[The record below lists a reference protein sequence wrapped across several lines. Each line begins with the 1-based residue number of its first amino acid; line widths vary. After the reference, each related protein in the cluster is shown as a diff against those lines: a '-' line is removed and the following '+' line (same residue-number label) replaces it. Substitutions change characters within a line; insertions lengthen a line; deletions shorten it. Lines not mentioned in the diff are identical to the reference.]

1 MNWRKAH
8 TAINFTRFLRLFTL
22 AGLVVLFSLPSLAQE
37 RGGDRPVNNKGKVRE
52 TRFKSRNKQGDRPRT
67 KDVAGRRVRTKGK
80 SSVDR
85 ARASYPTPKTAR
97 AAKRKQ
103 GVDRAGKPLSPIYG
117 GRPRDN
123 QKPWKDGIFGRRVH
137 VRSATGQARNVY
149 SNRTQLATLKIKQ
162 KPPGDY
168 GRGKKKVVPRSA
180 SRAYLRHK
188 SINPIARFSRK
199 HKRGDQAILTDLAGR
214 KPRGKNF
221 ETPRQ
226 PVVSAPDP
234 YRGRKRIGDR
244 PYRGH
249 GGTVMTSGIKT
260 PKAWKGDITGRRI
273 RKSDA
278 RTRTQTGGRIP
289 GRLQATEPRLGD
301 RRLHNKRRGVGYRT
315 ATVSGEKR
323 PGGRA
328 LPGKTPG
335 RGIMGVGGL
344 TVKTPRQNPR
354 TPGRA
359 GTSRSGKGWNNQGTP
374 LPVRQ
379 PAAGS
384 VGAGTFQG
392 NTKWRRPLTPRRAGT
407 SKSGVLWNNKGR
419 AIAGKPPTSADQRAG
434 AFQGNMKLQRPMKPR
449 NAGKSN
455 SGKLWNNDGTPLVGK
470 VPPRSARTHAIFQ
483 GNIKGGKPLTPRKA
497 GTSKSRESWNNDGMP
512 LAGKAPPRSTRTQG
526 TFQGNIKG
534 GRPDTPRNVGESKS
548 GVLWNNNETPIKSR
562 PPSDINVAASR
573 YKGNVRLSGFGRS
586 YVKNP
591 NASALALK
599 KLRPEK
605 NTYDVAGIKS
615 RTRSYHYIRNP
626 ASADGALKVRE
637 PGRAFAKASSY
648 QGNIRMRKFDVF
660 GRRNLHPD
668 SQFVKI
674 NKNNV
679 KGEKDVLTGLRLW
692 WSRTFKKNDEQP
704 EHLKAKPG
712 KPRYDKG
719 EEGMWYD

>member
-8 TAINFTRFLRLFTL
+8 NAFDYTRGLRLFTL
-22 AGLVVLFSLPSLAQE
+22 ASLVVLFSLPSLAQN
-37 RGGDRPVNNKGKVRE
+37 RGGDRPVNNKGQARE
-52 TRFKSRNKQGDRPRT
+52 ARFKSRNKQGDRPRT

-85 ARASYPTPKTAR
+85 AQASYPTPKTAR

-103 GVDRAGKPLSPIYG
+103 NVDRAGKPLSPIYT
-117 GRPRDN
+117 GRPRDT
-123 QKPWKDGIFGRRVH
+123 QKPWKDGIYGRRVH
-137 VRSATGQARNVY
+137 VRPATGQARNVY
-149 SNRTQLATLKIKQ
+149 SNRTQLAILKTKQ
-162 KPPGDY
+162 RPPGDY

-221 ETPRQ
+221 QTPKQ

-234 YRGRKRIGDR
+234 YRGRKRIGDQ
-244 PYRGH
+244 PYRGR
-249 GGTVMTSGIKT
+249 GGAIMSSGIKT

-273 RKSDA
+273 RGSDG
-278 RTRTQTGGRIP
+278 RTKTDTGGRIP
-289 GRLQATEPRLGD
+289 MRLQATDPRVGD
-301 RRLHNKRRGVGYRT
+301 RRLHGKRKGVGYKT
-315 ATVSGEKR
+315 ATVSGENR

-328 LPGKTPG
+328 LPRKPPG
-335 RGIMGVGGL
+335 RGITGVGGL
-344 TVKTPRQNPR
+344 TVKTNRQDPLK
-354 TPGRA
+354 PGRA
-359 GTSRSGKGWNNQGTP
+359 GSSRTGKGWNNQGNP

-379 PAAGS
+379 PSSGS

-392 NTKWRRPLTPRRAGT
+392 NMKGRRPLTPRKAGT
-407 SKSGVLWNNKGR
+407 SKSGVLWNNNGR
-419 AIAGKPPTSADQRAG
+419 ALARRPPSSTDQRVG
-434 AFQGNMKLQRPMKPR
+434 AFQGNMKLQRTMTPR
-449 NAGKSN
+449 DAGKSK
-455 SGKLWNNDGTPLVGK
+455 SRTLWNNNGTPLVGK
-470 VPPRSARTHAIFQ
+470 APPRATRTHAIFQ
-483 GNIKGGKPLTPRKA
+483 GNIKGGRPDTPRDA
-497 GTSKSRESWNNDGMP
+497 GKSKSRESWNNDGMP
-512 LAGKAPPRSTRTQG
+512 LVGKAPPRSSRTYA
-526 TFQGNIKG
+526 TFQGDIKG
-534 GRPDTPRNVGESKS
+534 GRPETPRNAGKSVS

-562 PPSDINVAASR
+562 PPSDVNIAAFR
-573 YKGNVRLSGFGRS
+573 YKGNVRLAKFGKS

-599 KLRPEK
+599 KSKPEK
-605 NTYDVAGIKS
+605 NTYEVAGI
-615 RTRSYHYIRNP
+615 RSKTKAYHYVRNP
-626 ASADGALKVRE
+626 SSADGAMKVRE
-637 PGRAFAKASSY
+637 PGRAFANASSY
-648 QGNIRMRKFDVF
+648 QGNIRMKKFDMF

-679 KGEKDVLTGLRLW
+679 KGEKDALTGLRLW

-719 EEGMWYD
+719 EQGMWYD